1 VFCRARRYSGG
12 PGASWAERRRRHVT
26 VAAARLSLYC
36 TYATDSLSVRYGT
49 VRTGQPRDAAQ
60 PGMAA
65 AAESNRLDLLLSQ
78 FWTAN

>member
-1 VFCRARRYSGG
+1 VGG
-12 PGASWAERRRRHVT
+12 AAPPPRHGGGGSTLIV
-26 VAAARLSLYC
+26 L
-36 TYATDSLSVRYGT
+36 YATDSLSVRYGT